1 MITLDRLINVL
12 GGYGARWL
20 TGVADRQTELR
31 SVVLPEVVDGRT
43 VAGDVLLAV
52 GADYNLLVVS
62 RLKEEVGAGLH
73 TGLIRTMGG
82 SGSVVTAAGMVFAL
96 TMMTMAVSDLTI
108 MGQVGT
114 TIGMGLIFD
123 TLVIRSFMTPSIAA
137 LMGKWFWWPTHVRPR
152 PKPKPWPSVRQ
163 EVTV

>member
-1 MITLDRLINVL
+1 
-12 GGYGARWL
+12 
-20 TGVADRQTELR
+20 
-31 SVVLPEVVDGRT
+31 
-43 VAGDVLLAV
+43 
-52 GADYNLLVVS
+52 VVS
-62 RLKEEVGAGLH
+62 RLKEEVRAGVG

-108 MGQVGT
+108 IGQVGT

-137 LMGKWFWWPTHVRPR
+137 LLGSWFWWPQKVRAR
-152 PKPKPWPSVRQ
+152 PVPSPWPGATDAPPDAPRARVSAH
-163 EVTV
+163 